1 MDIFE
6 QVAEMRA
13 DEREQAT
20 REDIVKN
27 LLTDTDLSFKK
38 IALLTDLSLAQVH
51 KVKENLLRKI
61 TSR

>member
-27 LLTDTDLSFKK
+27 LLTDTDLS
-38 IALLTDLSLAQVH
+38 LAQVH